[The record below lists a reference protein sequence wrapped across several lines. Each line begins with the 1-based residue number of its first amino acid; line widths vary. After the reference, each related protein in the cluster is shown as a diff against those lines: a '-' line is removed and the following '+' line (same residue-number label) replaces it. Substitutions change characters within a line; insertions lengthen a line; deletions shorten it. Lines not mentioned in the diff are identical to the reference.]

1 MNQKSR
7 QNAKNA
13 IKKDFFKLTNNTNFG
28 HDCRNNADNAKF
40 EPIIEDIDE
49 IGYIKKHYN
58 LFDTI
63 VSSFVNRD
71 LLEKQVKQDFQ
82 QQMANIRPD
91 NPLKAARKALIKNK
105 DKDKRDA
112 IDCLKKKEKNQR
124 KESSREKSMRNWP
137 RQLKTKK

>member
-13 IKKDFFKLTNNTNFG
+13 SKKDFFKLMNNANFG

-49 IGYIKKHYN
+49 IGYIKKYHN

-63 VSSFVNRD
+63 VSSFVNSD

-91 NPLKAARKALIKNK
+91 NPLKAARIALIKNK

-112 IDCLKKKEKNQR
+112 IDCLKKEENNQR
-124 KESSREKSMRNWP
+124 KESSREKSMRN
-137 RQLKTKK
+137 

>member
-13 IKKDFFKLTNNTNFG
+13 IKKDVFKLTNNTNFG

-124 KESSREKSMRNWP
+124 KESSREKSMRN
-137 RQLKTKK
+137 